1 MKTSYQ
7 LACLSFPAN
16 SFSSHLIKKT
26 EAFFSHQVL
35 HSYWQLQQ
43 NQIRLSDWTTKTNN
57 NKNPCIFQFFT
68 VQIIFLLLGKMFM
81 KYLSMFVVSVFLTFI
96 NCSTDS
102 HIAFV
107 PGLTW
112 NDKVTHDLR
121 VAKHKGHIHF
131 FLFLAHQYSYLLET
145 FNCHVWK
152 QMQTNKIKTNYWFTT
167 AKESATI
174 TCVGWR
180 CKGRQKGKWKVQG
193 RLRWP
198 WVEALGV
205 DKLQIAT

>member
-7 LACLSFPAN
+7 LASLSLPAN

-57 NKNPCIFQFFT
+57 NKNPCIFQSFT
-68 VQIIFLLLGKMFM
+68 VQILFLLLGKMFM
-81 KYLSMFVVSVFLTFI
+81 KHLFMFVVSVFLTFI

-112 NDKVTHDLR
+112 NDKVTKVTKITHDLR

-131 FLFLAHQYSYLLET
+131 FLILLSPSMLLPSG
-145 FNCHVWK
+145 N
-152 QMQTNKIKTNYWFTT
+152 I
-167 AKESATI
+167 
-174 TCVGWR
+174 
-180 CKGRQKGKWKVQG
+180 
-193 RLRWP
+193 
-198 WVEALGV
+198 
-205 DKLQIAT
+205 